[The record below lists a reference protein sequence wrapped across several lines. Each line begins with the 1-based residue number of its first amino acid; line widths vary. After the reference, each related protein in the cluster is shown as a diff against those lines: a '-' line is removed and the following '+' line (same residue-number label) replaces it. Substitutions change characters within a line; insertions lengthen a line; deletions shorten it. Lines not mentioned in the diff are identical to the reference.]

1 MHFHIRLC
9 LCSKL
14 PAMDVFNALD
24 AADQAPASMDNM
36 GGFGFPIDD
45 GANNGRHACE
55 RVMRACVYVHVHVQ
69 T

>member
-1 MHFHIRLC
+1 
-9 LCSKL
+9 
-14 PAMDVFNALD
+14 MDVFNALD